1 MIVESRQ
8 ENRETEGVGEKKK
21 KLSELS
27 VEIVGRQ
34 KHIKKERKKESKM
47 KGNGCAT

>member
-8 ENRETEGVGEKKK
+8 ENRETEGVGEKK